1 MNVETQ
7 TPNSEDNVETSIEER
22 FSIME
27 EKINA
32 LSRLMTLMLIFVF
45 SVTLALF
52 IFHWTGHVLSHPM

>member
-7 TPNSEDNVETSIEER
+7 TSNTEDNAETSIDER

-27 EKINA
+27 DRINA

-52 IFHWTGHVLSHPM
+52 VFHWTGHVLSHPM

>member
-7 TPNSEDNVETSIEER
+7 TSNTEDNAESSLDER

-27 EKINA
+27 DKINA

-52 IFHWTGHVLSHPM
+52 VFHWTGHVLSHPL

>member
-7 TPNSEDNVETSIEER
+7 TSNTDNNAETSIDER

-27 EKINA
+27 DKINA

-52 IFHWTGHVLSHPM
+52 VFHWTGHVLSHPL